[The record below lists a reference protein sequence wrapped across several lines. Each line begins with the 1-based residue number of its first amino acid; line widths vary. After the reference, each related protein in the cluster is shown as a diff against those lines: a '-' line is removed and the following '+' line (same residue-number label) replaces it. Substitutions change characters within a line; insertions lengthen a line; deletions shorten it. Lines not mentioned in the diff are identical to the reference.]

1 MEKDGGVCHPH
12 QSDVLLL
19 LLLGLPG
26 AGKSSCA
33 RRLTARLNVFNYL
46 IVAFD
51 DNLLFEFESPHR
63 SQWKDMRSEILCSVR
78 RLIEAWNTDQFNS
91 TCAHLTI
98 QKPNRFKTG
107 LPSMRKDYFR
117 LSRDQK
123 CRFATVSFNLPLD
136 VCKERNSYRDCPVP
150 DSVLTRM
157 HSRFEWP
164 DENAHP
170 WEQNNLEITSP
181 DPDLDAIESFLW
193 RVYTTPVVYLDLNQM
208 ALERQRDREINEAS
222 ETHRLDTVLR
232 ALVRNCILS
241 LPLELQAR
249 YGKSLNETSTS
260 TMTHSASGFLVSLKR
275 TFRRKYLPSRCV
287 STNFTCCYI

>member
-1 MEKDGGVCHPH
+1 MEKGGDVCHPH
-12 QSDVLLL
+12 QRDVLLL

-33 RRLTARLNVFNYL
+33 RRFTARLDVFNYL
-46 IVAFD
+46 IVVFD
-51 DNLLFEFESPHR
+51 DNLLFEFESSHR
-63 SQWKDMRSEILCSVR
+63 SQWKERRGEILCSVR
-78 RLIEAWNTDQFNS
+78 HLIEAWNTDQFNS

-98 QKPNRFKTG
+98 QKPSQFKAG
-107 LPSMRKDYFR
+107 LPLVCVLDDNFYYRSMRKDYFR
-117 LSRDQK
+117 LSRNQK
-123 CRFATVSFNLPLD
+123 CRFATVSLNLPLD
-136 VCKERNSYRDCPVP
+136 VCKERNSHRDCPVP

-170 WEQNNLEITSP
+170 WERNNLEITSP

-193 RVYTTPVVYLDLNQM
+193 RVYTTPVIYLDLNQI

-249 YGKSLNETSTS
+249 YGKSLNEVRKV
-260 TMTHSASGFLVSLKR
+260 TMLQLKP
-275 TFRRKYLPSRCV
+275 LPLDSWRL
-287 STNFTCCYI
+287 